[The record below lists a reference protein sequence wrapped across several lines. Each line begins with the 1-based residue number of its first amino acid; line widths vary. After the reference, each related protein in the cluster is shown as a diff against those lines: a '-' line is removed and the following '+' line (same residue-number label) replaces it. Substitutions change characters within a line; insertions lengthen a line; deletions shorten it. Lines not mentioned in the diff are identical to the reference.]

1 MEDSKIDYKLEY
13 WKLQEAVAKILVDNR
28 NATTPL
34 KPHELLCKW
43 DKIREINS

>member
-1 MEDSKIDYKLEY
+1 MEDNKIDYKLEY

-28 NATTPL
+28 NAATPL
-34 KPHELLCKW
+34 KPHELLYKW